1 MKVLIHCSIYVLLIG
16 KVVLGLSQTQPT
28 QYVCINNTTTLQA
41 PTGKSSYIWG
51 LPSSTVAQVISGGTS
66 TSSSVTLKW
75 ISGESTYT
83 TYCGYPGGSMTWPV
97 NLVNPLPIINGFNL
111 VTGSCN
117 TTSVT
122 YTTPVTNAVNYT
134 WGVTGA
140 ASYSYN
146 GSLLTVNW
154 PAGTTGGA
162 SKTGTVTLYYYTPSS
177 PKSCPSRTAS
187 RTVTINYPAPT
198 IPTGNTN
205 VTGCA
210 IQTYTAPSSAVTWT
224 VTGATNYQANGG
236 TVQVL
241 WPGTG
246 GTGTVRYNIGC
257 TGLSSPTLTVN
268 VNALPEPVL
277 NAQDAYGNSVDG
289 LNLCYNNNSTVFDRV
304 YYTTPGKVQ
313 YTWTGYG
320 ASGSSQTG
328 GLTNMGVNGIYHG
341 FNSNT
346 QSYHKNLSVKYFEPV
361 GAPFNVNCPSPTKTI
376 TINLLPA
383 KVASGVALV
392 CAPSLSVPY
401 TTNDLSYNGVP
412 HSNYYWSTVDG
423 TVTSGQGSTS
433 VNITWNN
440 SASIYNHPQNGPIK
454 LSGVNLSYKN
464 NVLSCTSESVKVF
477 VQSNSSI
484 YYPDYRVNIRTNEII
499 GQSPAIVSTAKS
511 YQFADAS
518 SSVTNSFVWNFN
530 SVNTQ
535 TADNNVSI
543 TMPSTPGI
551 YVLTGTYQLTNGNL
565 NCTTTKSID
574 VRLPENCVGC
584 AARERPTFDG
594 EVQKEEESTELATY
608 PNPASDEIWITN
620 YPEGS
625 IINFSNMK
633 GETLIQ
639 EVLNGLS
646 SKYSINSTRMPTGI
660 YLLKISQPDGRQSI
674 QKIAVVH

>member
-1 MKVLIHCSIYVLLIG
+1 MKIIIHCSIYVLLIG
-16 KVVLGLSQTQPT
+16 KVILGLSQTQPT
-28 QYVCINNTTTLQA
+28 QYVCLNNTTTLQA
-41 PTGKSSYIWG
+41 PVGKSSYTWA
-51 LPSSTVAQVISGGTS
+51 LPSSTVAQVMSGGTS

-75 ISGESTYT
+75 ISGESIYT

-97 NLVNPLPIINGFNL
+97 NVVNPLPSINGFNV

-117 TTSVT
+117 TTAVT
-122 YTTPVTNAVNYT
+122 YTTPVTNALNYN

-140 ASYSYN
+140 TSYTAN
-146 GSLLTVNW
+146 GSSVTVNW

-162 SKTGTVTLYYYTPSS
+162 SKTGTVTLWYYTPSS

-187 RTVTINYPAPT
+187 RTITINYPAPA

-210 IQTYTAPSSAVTWT
+210 IQTYTAPSSSVTWT
-224 VTGATNYQANGG
+224 VTGATNYQANGS

-246 GTGTVRYNIGC
+246 GIGTVRYNIGC
-257 TGLSSPTLTVN
+257 TGLSSPTLTIN
-268 VNALPEPVL
+268 VNALPEPIL
-277 NAQDAYGNSVDG
+277 NAQDAYGSSVDG

-320 ASGSSQTG
+320 AWTSTQTG
-328 GLTNMGVNGIYHG
+328 GLTNMGVNGIAHFFDG
-341 FNSNT
+341 ST
-346 QSYHKNLSVKYFEPV
+346 ESYYKDISVRYFEPV
-361 GAPFNVNCPSPTKTI
+361 GAPFNINCPSPTKTLR
-376 TINLLPA
+376 INLLPSSIA
-383 KVASGVALV
+383 TGQTIV
-392 CAPSLSVPY
+392 CAPSLSAPY
-401 TTNDLSYNGVP
+401 TTNDLTYNGVP
-412 HSNYYWSTVDG
+412 HSNYFWSAVDG
-423 TVTSGQGSTS
+423 VVTSGQGTSS

-440 SASIYNHPQNGPIK
+440 SASTYNPGSGPVK
-454 LSGVNLSYKN
+454 LSGVNLTYKN
-464 NVLSCTSESVKVF
+464 NALSCTSESVKSF
-477 VQSNSSI
+477 FGNTTS
-484 YYPDYRVNIRTNEII
+484 YLPAYRVNIRTNEII
-499 GQSPAIVSTAKS
+499 GQSPVIVNTAKS
-511 YQFADAS
+511 YQFVDAS
-518 SSVTNSFVWNFN
+518 GSVTNSFVWNFN

-584 AARERPTFDG
+584 AARERPSFNDK
-594 EVQKEEESTELATY
+594 EQKEEESTEQSTY
-608 PNPASDEIWITN
+608 PNPAGNEIWITN

-625 IINFSNMK
+625 VIHFSNMK

-639 EVLNGLS
+639 EVLNGLG
-646 SKYSINSTRMPTGI
+646 SKYSINSTEMPTGI
-660 YLLKISQPDGRQSI
+660 YLLKISYPDGKQNI
-674 QKIAVVH
+674 QKIAIVH